1 MGKRPFL
8 EMAVGFI
15 LGISIAVYWK
25 TWMIWL
31 GVFGILMWTVI
42 LTGHDR
48 ELPENGRY
56 PVWKRR
62 CCMTILV
69 ATAFFLGWHHC
80 RSAQAKENQYLP
92 DLVDGE
98 EILLKGK
105 LAGKER
111 KNEQYLYYMSSCQ
124 IGQDLKIREWQSISA
139 NVIIYCE
146 SDTYPIGQT
155 LVLHGKI
162 KLFNR
167 ARNEGNFDQAAYY
180 KARGIAF
187 AVNQVNVRNVY
198 GKEDCIAETMYEWK
212 YHLAAVYE
220 RALGARE
227 GGVLNTMLLGEKN
240 LLDAEIKQLYRNSGI
255 SHILAISGLH
265 IAVIG
270 MTLYRLMRKERLGFW
285 GAGFIAA
292 VLMITYGMM
301 TGMGY
306 SLCRAVS
313 MFCIFLLAQAVG
325 RSYDSLNALGFAAL
339 LILWKQPFALY
350 DAGFQFSFAAVSGV
364 VWAGKIVQNTYQ
376 GHAVLQKIGMGF
388 VLQLVILPVTAWYFY
403 EIPVYAMLL
412 NLIVLPF
419 IGVALASGIAGG
431 VLGSAAIPKMTLVR
445 IALLPCHL
453 ILNGYEKICTIAS
466 GLPNALLITGKPS
479 AVRIT
484 IYYLLLAAGLFLL
497 SHRTKHQ
504 KKARRVSVKNR
515 KQKIGKRYLGKV
527 GMPFISG
534 FCLLAF
540 LFIKLPQGM
549 KLVVLDV
556 GQGDGIYLHTDSG
569 YDIFIDGGSTDVQSV
584 GKYRILPYLKANGV
598 KQMDY
603 WFVSHTDQDHISGLL
618 ELFGEGYGIRNLVFF
633 RGMVPDRNYEKLISL
648 AREHGT
654 KVHTMSRKEALFLE
668 SAKIMAISPEYHA
681 GDEKRSET
689 GTDKNEES
697 LVLLYEEKEFSA
709 LFTGDIGEKQEKQI
723 LKWRG
728 VNNIDFY
735 KAAHHGSKYSNTKGF
750 LDEVSPRISVISC
763 AKKNRYGHP
772 GKEAVENI
780 TDTGSALFY
789 TMEDGQITVAF
800 TKKNALAVKKYL
812 VPDKQFV
819 FVR

>member
-15 LGISIAVYWK
+15 LGISIAVYGK
-25 TWMIWL
+25 PWMIWL

-69 ATAFFLGWHHC
+69 AAAFFLGWHHC

-255 SHILAISGLH
+255 SHILAISGVKTLKLDIPLVPETRINWAFVPLH
-265 IAVIG
+265 IAIIYILKLCLDVEIIP
-270 MTLYRLMRKERLGFW
+270 RCRFPCSR
-285 GAGFIAA
+285 
-292 VLMITYGMM
+292 
-301 TGMGY
+301 GY
-306 SLCRAVS
+306 
-313 MFCIFLLAQAVG
+313 FTKCI
-325 RSYDSLNALGFAAL
+325 N
-339 LILWKQPFALY
+339 W
-350 DAGFQFSFAAVSGV
+350 
-364 VWAGKIVQNTYQ
+364 
-376 GHAVLQKIGMGF
+376 
-388 VLQLVILPVTAWYFY
+388 
-403 EIPVYAMLL
+403 
-412 NLIVLPF
+412 
-419 IGVALASGIAGG
+419 
-431 VLGSAAIPKMTLVR
+431 
-445 IALLPCHL
+445 
-453 ILNGYEKICTIAS
+453 
-466 GLPNALLITGKPS
+466 
-479 AVRIT
+479 
-484 IYYLLLAAGLFLL
+484 
-497 SHRTKHQ
+497 Q
-504 KKARRVSVKNR
+504 KK
-515 KQKIGKRYLGKV
+515 Q
-527 GMPFISG
+527 
-534 FCLLAF
+534 
-540 LFIKLPQGM
+540 
-549 KLVVLDV
+549 
-556 GQGDGIYLHTDSG
+556 
-569 YDIFIDGGSTDVQSV
+569 
-584 GKYRILPYLKANGV
+584 
-598 KQMDY
+598 
-603 WFVSHTDQDHISGLL
+603 
-618 ELFGEGYGIRNLVFF
+618 
-633 RGMVPDRNYEKLISL
+633 
-648 AREHGT
+648 
-654 KVHTMSRKEALFLE
+654 
-668 SAKIMAISPEYHA
+668 
-681 GDEKRSET
+681 
-689 GTDKNEES
+689 
-697 LVLLYEEKEFSA
+697 
-709 LFTGDIGEKQEKQI
+709 
-723 LKWRG
+723 
-728 VNNIDFY
+728 
-735 KAAHHGSKYSNTKGF
+735 
-750 LDEVSPRISVISC
+750 
-763 AKKNRYGHP
+763 
-772 GKEAVENI
+772 
-780 TDTGSALFY
+780 
-789 TMEDGQITVAF
+789 
-800 TKKNALAVKKYL
+800 
-812 VPDKQFV
+812 
-819 FVR
+819 